1 MRLHAHL
8 RLWLPSL
15 LPLEDMS
22 DISDVFPSPSPF
34 FPSSL
39 TAFWTG
45 SPLSQASRGL
55 ITAVHRKRPSGI
67 TTHVIQTIASR
78 ALSALTRH
86 YRALALFDTYT
97 YVNSYKSRVSVGIT
111 SRLCNHVWSLPR
123 SSSFSHTTSRALP

>member
-1 MRLHAHL
+1 MRLHTHL

-15 LPLEDMS
+15 LPLADTS
-22 DISDVFPSPSPF
+22 DISDDFPSPSPF

-67 TTHVIQTIASR
+67 TTHVIQTIVSR
-78 ALSALTRH
+78 ARSALTLGTISTFQHVHVQLHTSHVSALELRH
-86 YRALALFDTYT
+86 N
-97 YVNSYKSRVSVGIT
+97 YVIMHGRVA
-111 SRLCNHVWSLPR
+111 R
-123 SSSFSHTTSRALP
+123 SSCHSAIPLP

>member
-1 MRLHAHL
+1 MRLYTHL

-15 LPLEDMS
+15 LPLADTS
-22 DISDVFPSPSPF
+22 DISDDFPSPSPF

-67 TTHVIQTIASR
+67 TTHVIQTIVSR
-78 ALSALTRH
+78 ARSALTTGTISTFQH
-86 YRALALFDTYT
+86 VHAQLHS
-97 YVNSYKSRVSVGIT
+97 NKSRVSVGIT
-111 SRLCNHVWSLPR
+111 SQLCNRAWSCCPQ
-123 SSSFSHTTSRALP
+123 FIIQPYHFHKV